1 MAPRKSTSTAAVA
14 VVAPKPV
21 ATQDNSAE
29 ALISQA
35 ISKGVDVGTM
45 ERLLAMRAT
54 IKAEAAKEAFNAAMA
69 NFQGEQPAIVKDK
82 IVHDKYGKERYRFA
96 PLDVIVRQVK
106 DNLQRNGL
114 SYTTDSNVEE
124 GWVTA
129 ICKVTHTLG
138 HSELSSF
145 KVPVDKDSYMS
156 QPQKFAA
163 ALTFAKRYAFCNA
176 FGILTGDEDTD
187 ANFEKFDKEPVAE
200 DVMPTVSYDDHEAPS
215 APTPAAPWHKPR
227 MTGVPTPKPQ
237 DPVLVLK
244 DKIKGIADKTVLIP
258 LETKAE
264 YEDWV
269 SEITGLDLKDQS
281 EANLKE
287 IVIRLEALKA

>member
-14 VVAPKPV
+14 VVTPKPV

-35 ISKGVDVGTM
+35 ITAGVDVGTM

-54 IKAEAAKEAFNAAMA
+54 IKAEQAREAFNAAMA
-69 NFQGEQPAIVKDK
+69 KFQGEQPAIVKEK

-96 PLDVIVRQVK
+96 PLDIIVKQVK
-106 DNLQRNGL
+106 TNLQENAI
-114 SYTTDSNVEE
+114 VED

-129 ICKVTHTLG
+129 VCKVTHTLG
-138 HSELSSF
+138 HNELSSF

-187 ANFEKFDKEPVAE
+187 ANFEKFDKEPVAD
-200 DVMPTVSYDDHEAPS
+200 DVIPTVSYDDHEAP
-215 APTPAAPWHKPR
+215 TAAPAEPWRKSQ
-227 MTGVPTPKPQ
+227 MVPKEAPKPQ

-244 DKIKGIADKTVLIP
+244 DRIKTIADKTVLVG
-258 LETKAE
+258 LETKEE
-264 YEDWV
+264 YEEWV
-269 SEITGLDLKDQS
+269 
-281 EANLKE
+281 
-287 IVIRLEALKA
+287 EALKA